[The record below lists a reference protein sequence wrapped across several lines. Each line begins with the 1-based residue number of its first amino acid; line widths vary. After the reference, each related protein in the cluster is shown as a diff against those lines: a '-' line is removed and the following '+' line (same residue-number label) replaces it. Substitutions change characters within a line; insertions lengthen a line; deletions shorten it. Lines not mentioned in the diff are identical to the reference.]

1 MNWPTHTHITTVPRQ
16 KTLVSWSAL
25 DDRLLSWEVVLA
37 DFNGMQIHTISS
49 DVNWHKLFCAD
60 FLIGWRVQVF
70 MFGTVMWQAVTG
82 IWAEDLT
89 SSLMQSGFWSCFD
102 EGKGLIGYDVGQVCQ
117 SNCVF
122 ILFHFLSV

>member
-1 MNWPTHTHITTVPRQ
+1 
-16 KTLVSWSAL
+16 
-25 DDRLLSWEVVLA
+25 
-37 DFNGMQIHTISS
+37 
-49 DVNWHKLFCAD
+49 
-60 FLIGWRVQVF
+60 

-117 SNCVF
+117 PVCVF